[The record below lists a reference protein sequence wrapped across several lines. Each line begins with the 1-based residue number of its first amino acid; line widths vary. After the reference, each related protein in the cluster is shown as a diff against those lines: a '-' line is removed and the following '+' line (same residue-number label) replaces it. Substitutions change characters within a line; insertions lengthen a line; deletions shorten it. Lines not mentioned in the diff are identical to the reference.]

1 MNINLISKNLISTKI
16 FYENFF
22 ILKKFFFGCKL
33 NKFDYINRKF
43 LFEFSILT
51 IYKTQNNNN

>member
-1 MNINLISKNLISTKI
+1 MNINLISKNWTSTGI

-22 ILKKFFFGCKL
+22 IYKKVFFGCKL

-43 LFEFSILT
+43 LNEFSIFI